1 MRARGRLS
9 ADADQPGQND
19 LTAPLE
25 RVYDAD
31 ASGGPEREPGP
42 EEARAGG
49 PRESRRRARRR
60 PFGRR
65 AATAGI
71 DSPWMDY
78 RDLWIEALAGVLAR
92 PMRSALTTLGT
103 VLGITTLVITIGVS
117 ATAGNQIV
125 GRFDALTSTSVTV
138 NVPPPPPSADPQPLV
153 DWSGVEAVKRLAGV
167 DSVAAIATSDGL
179 GSVQVKANDVSA
191 PGEVD
196 GQTMAV
202 LSASA
207 GLPAAV
213 RGRMTAGRFFDEG
226 DVSRHGRVAV
236 LGDQAA
242 KLLGITGVQDS
253 PAVFL
258 KGQSYTVI
266 GILGGAQREQE
277 VSAAVILPP
286 TTGKDQMGLDAVTR
300 VIVNTGL
307 GAAQQV
313 AHQAP
318 IALAPGFE
326 DALTVSAPPDPA
338 KARKGVQGDV
348 NGLFLVLGLVSLI
361 VGAIGIANV
370 TLVTVMER
378 IGEIGLRRAL
388 GASRRQIAGQF
399 LVESTTIGLLGGIIG
414 AVLGMVVVV
423 VVSAVRDWT
432 PVLDVRLAFGAPV
445 AGALVGL
452 LAGLYPSL
460 RASRMEPVDALRS

>member
-1 MRARGRLS
+1 
-9 ADADQPGQND
+9 
-19 LTAPLE
+19 
-25 RVYDAD
+25 
-31 ASGGPEREPGP
+31 
-42 EEARAGG
+42 
-49 PRESRRRARRR
+49 
-60 PFGRR
+60 
-65 AATAGI
+65 
-71 DSPWMDY
+71 MDF
-78 RDLWIEALAGVLAR
+78 RDLWAEALAGVLAR

-125 GRFDALTSTSVTV
+125 GRFDALTATSVTV
-138 NVPPPPPSADPQPLV
+138 VVPPPPPSADPVPLV
-153 DWSGVEAVKRLAGV
+153 EWSGVDAVRRLAGV
-167 DSVAAIATSDGL
+167 ESVAAIADSHATAN
-179 GSVQVKANDVSA
+179 VEVRANDVVA
-191 PGEVD
+191 PGDVT

-202 LSASA
+202 LAASPT
-207 GLPAAV
+207 LPAAV
-213 RGRMTAGRFFDEG
+213 HGTMTAGRFIDEG
-226 DVSRHGRVAV
+226 NIARHDRVAV

-242 KLLGITGVQDS
+242 RLLGIRSVQDS

-266 GILGGAQREQE
+266 GILGGAEREQQL
-277 VSAAVILPP
+277 STAVILPP
-286 TTGKDQMGLDAVTR
+286 TTAQDQLGLGTVTR
-300 VIVNTGL
+300 VLINTAL
-307 GAAQQV
+307 GAANQV

-318 IALAPGFE
+318 IALAPGTE
-326 DALTVSAPPDPA
+326 DALTVTAPPDPT

-348 NGLFLVLGLVSLI
+348 NGLFLVLGLVSLV

-399 LVESTTIGLLGGIIG
+399 LVESTTIGLLGGVIG
-414 AVLGMVVVV
+414 AVLGMVIVVT
-423 VVSAVRDWT
+423 VSAIRDWT
-432 PVLDVRLAFGAPV
+432 PVLDVRLALGAPV